1 MVHMAPRGVWLL
13 LSLLAVPATGV
24 LAVRHAIGPEAKA
37 ETTLAN
43 ARIWVTGFAV
53 GDLGKEAVDLTVQA
67 VSLVPD
73 QGAEVPLASP
83 TGEPLRVALRDL
95 RGGRIALAG
104 SGVVPAGRYSAIRLG
119 MAAATQ
125 TLPVALALETGREL
139 DLVVGVKPGKS
150 GPAARIASLEQ
161 R

>member
-1 MVHMAPRGVWLL
+1 MVN
-13 LSLLAVPATGV
+13 
-24 LAVRHAIGPEAKA
+24 AK
-37 ETTLAN
+37 L
-43 ARIWVTGFAV
+43 V
-53 GDLGKEAVDLTVQA
+53 GDLGKEAVDLTVRA
-67 VSLVPD
+67 VSLVPE

-95 RGGRIALAG
+95 RGGRIALAA
-104 SGVVPAGRYSAIRLG
+104 SGVVPSGRYSAVRLG

-139 DLVVGVKPGKS
+139 DLVVGMKPGKA
-150 GPAARIASLEQ
+150 GPAPRIASLEQ